1 MHSGKEKHILVA
13 VLDWGLGHATR
24 CIPIINCLLTNHC
37 KVSIAG
43 NGPSLEL
50 LKMEFPQLSVYE
62 LSSYHVTYP
71 ANGFFFLHL
80 LYQAPRILK
89 AIHSERKQLKKLVSE
104 NNIDAIISDNRYGCY
119 SEKVPSILITH
130 QLNIQVP
137 PSLAW
142 SKFLVDDINNY
153 LIKKFSACWVPDSP
167 SGFTGKLSEAK
178 KLQVRFIGMLSR
190 FQAKDDVKES
200 DLVLGLVSGPEPQR
214 EIFEKLLRKEFK
226 KLNQPCLIV
235 RGLPNAMQNE
245 SKEGNITLRDH
256 APAQELQS
264 IISKAGFVI
273 SRSGYTTIMDL
284 QALGKKHVIFIPTPG
299 QTEQE
304 YLAIE
309 LDKRKIAYTQTQD
322 RFNLAQAIERS
333 KQYNGFEASKH
344 PTNLLNEAVQ
354 DLLHQI

>member
-1 MHSGKEKHILVA
+1 MHSGKEKHILIA

-43 NGPSLEL
+43 NGSSLEL
-50 LKMEFPQLSVYE
+50 LKQEFPQLSVHE
-62 LSSYHVTYP
+62 LSSYKVTYP
-71 ANGFFFLHL
+71 SSGPFFLHL
-80 LYQAPRILK
+80 LFQAPRIFK
-89 AIHSERKQLKKLVSE
+89 AIHREREQLKKLVSE

-119 SEKVPSILITH
+119 SDKVPSILITH
-130 QLNIQVP
+130 QLNIQLP
-137 PSLAW
+137 ASLSW
-142 SKFLVDDINNY
+142 SKFLVDYINIY
-153 LIKKFSACWVPDSP
+153 LIKKFSACWIPDYP
-167 SGFTGKLSEAK
+167 SGFTGKLSESK
-178 KLQVRFIGMLSR
+178 KLQIRFIGMLSR
-190 FQAKDDVKES
+190 FQANNDVQED

-214 EIFEKLLRKEFK
+214 EIFEKLLLKEFR

-235 RGLPNAMQNE
+235 RGLPNVMFNE
-245 SKEGNITLRDH
+245 TKDGNIILITH
-256 APAQELQS
+256 APTQELQS